1 MVGDAVNRQPVTLL
15 LSCSLQAVSA
25 QQQLARGQMALETA
39 VILLESVLP
48 SLLEQA
54 VLEVQSPGFK
64 DSLVG
69 LLQPLLGL
77 RYTDPVMVALV
88 SPSYTSIQ

>member
-1 MVGDAVNRQPVTLL
+1 
-15 LSCSLQAVSA
+15 
-25 QQQLARGQMALETA
+25 MALETA

-54 VLEVQSPGFK
+54 VLEVQGPGFK

-88 SPSYTSIQ
+88 SFCGFYFLYWFLRLYFLDLFCGNHR